1 MRKVF
6 DGNYNKLSD
15 DVSFQILRTN
25 PRLTTN
31 TKLLYDGDKMYME
44 SYDANE
50 LMATTK
56 FKHKRI
62 WKSGLYNNDI
72 KNFLNGAG
80 ADAYGVGR
88 KMKDTIIGNGDYAYQ
103 FENMYWCGAE
113 EISSKLYNEE
123 FGVIAPIY
131 LKKQLPNYF
140 VIFKVDGPS
149 NSSDIEHDASDDNG
163 FNNIINKCKIIK
175 TFSLKQGTPI
185 GDYLRKYTSQ
195 LSFDYDRAIYVNYSS
210 NDIYYYGID
219 VNTGLLTRK
228 VENFKDS
235 LSLTDSTIIHDDD
248 YITNGFYRN
257 NLIYPYIINL
267 EFLFDDNETR
277 DYTFCRYFGMYCNDI
292 DLYKIEDINSE
303 MFAINKNYIYYAKDK
318 YDELHTLNKYVS
330 FDVPV
335 GWGDI
340 RNYYSLIDTDYPD
353 VSKLSSMSELYGCFN
368 KDNTEDE
375 YSYEFSVSPNKNTM
389 SLSNIDDTDAVG
401 FNDYTIIKEVIDSDN
416 SDNIDGKEEKQ
427 YLENAYVAMIKK
439 PNGMDCC
446 ENATDKRS
454 LCISDKKVSEDVFTG
469 YCVKSVNAYCNYYD
483 GVGYATYMFKLNKE
497 LSHGETISLK
507 VDNNPYTFIAEEFI
521 QKQVEEINA
530 SSSSSLI
537 SYMYNNAYKKLTG
550 IFNKLSDK
558 EKYLKCYIDYGSV
571 YSTEHF
577 IKSKDGDKGD
587 NGVIRLYDYDDIN
600 IPYPYNTD
608 SKVFKSYK
616 DDSVNKYVKLGD
628 DIDNKSILIFVE
640 KENKSG
646 NIISNRF
653 SCTGGLSK
661 SVETLANCI
670 NSNSHVP
677 FTAKNVSN
685 TLVIKYRSSG
695 SVYNNRC
702 RIEFSSSI
710 ENNSKVEKYSLN
722 GDYFSGGTD
731 QDGCLFTIYSDDI
744 TKFIGE
750 TDENGQLKE
759 RYIRTF
765 GDNENAKIT
774 SYSYM
779 IDDDG
784 DIDTDYYLIATD
796 DNGLNV
802 RISDVKQVEILD
814 KFYPYVGML
823 SFFPVMD
830 FDFDTLYSPY
840 CDNGQ
845 FKKEVE
851 EFAIDYL
858 MGLDDEDLDSEF
870 DLDLNDNEI
879 YTRYQLLVNN
889 LSVDRLYNSSGS
901 ALTSEYDYYNENILS
916 SLCTV
921 SKTVPYIAKWGY
933 VDGLDSCENPY
944 RLNCNKVFGVD
955 NFSANLFLIDG
966 SILNYTHSMP
976 YYIYDDFTKETDD
989 DEVEKLDSTN
999 EYQYIYWANS
1009 KKTSYV
1015 DCVDYWK
1022 ELFENEDENIFDE
1035 IFETKENS
1043 CKRNK
1048 RNNKKYSRFKYGT
1061 SKRNSDT
1068 LFRGVKFEI
1077 VNLVKGNNA
1086 YKETFTTKY
1095 NDYKFSFLMIPVS
1108 NPNTLYFS
1116 NKVYFVKNDKFK
1128 FIVGFVVCNMFDK
1141 LTFNKS
1147 YVYGACTGLISGY
1160 NVSDKISGLTIDN
1173 KNIKYEIEY
1182 GDETKV
1188 IGENEYTGVLK
1199 DINDKKTSTTI
1210 SEVNEG
1216 NPISIINAENG
1227 LFVYR
1232 YCYLNMNFEDA
1243 FSYESYGNTTI
1254 FLNKLKIKS
1263 PIIRTIIR
1271 NLYKTFESCEVGEI
1285 KITTQY
1291 NDLSQYNDSST
1302 EDCSQSTYVI
1312 FNGNDMTFDENYE
1325 FIYIDNKFKGDRIIK
1340 DTDNEKINI
1349 KFEFVVKIQSS
1360 KYKKYYND
1368 IDKQITAQTKDIK
1381 TAIYGDIYDMFNT
1394 VSAYNIKENVN
1405 NGYNVEYNSK
1415 DFKIKIIEPAS
1426 VYSYDFFEGS
1436 ISTLDIDNNKVI
1448 KSADITVKNKTE
1460 DVAIKILN
1468 RYSGYYQPI
1477 FKDIIIYDDMEVAKP
1492 YSPSEK
1498 MTYKF
1503 SNATFDFD
1511 YSDNYGSFGIINNM
1525 FFHKVSDNSNLI
1537 TKSETPY
1544 YPLTGDYALDYRDYN
1559 IFSSNWDYNYY
1570 TRQKDAYTSET
1581 LDYMACIENGL
1592 CMFGSKYMNIPQTIN
1607 IGFLKYAEEWND
1619 DYLNDNAGINS
1630 EVMYREVNSEKVE
1643 FGLFIRNRIIRYF
1656 CELTAINTEFD
1667 KWIEQEKNK
1676 DYGIKGYLGDD
1687 IKDYVERN
1695 ILKLYEISSIKMY
1708 VLQVKRGVNDT
1719 DIENNYE
1726 RYFETDTWTVKRLEK
1741 IGFKEITSF
1750 TMNDICSND
1759 FDKKI
1764 TYTLES
1770 GMQEYFIFKIEITKK

>member
-1 MRKVF
+1 MRKIF

-50 LMATTK
+50 LMTTTK

-88 KMKDTIIGNGDYAYQ
+88 KMKDTVIGNGDYAYQ

-267 EFLFDDNETR
+267 EFLFDDNETT

-292 DLYKIEDINSE
+292 DLYKIEDINNE

-330 FDVPV
+330 FDVPDED
-335 GWGDI
+335 GDI
-340 RNYYSLIDTDYPD
+340 YTYYSLIDTNYPD
-353 VSKLSSMSELYGCFN
+353 IGKLSRMSELYKCFN
-368 KDNTEDE
+368 NTDKPEDE
-375 YSYEFSVSPNKNTM
+375 YPYEFSISPDNNTM
-389 SLSNIDDTDAVG
+389 SLSNIDDTDAIG
-401 FNDYTIIKEVIDSDN
+401 FNDYSIIKELIDSDD

-439 PNGMDCC
+439 PNGRVDGK
-446 ENATDKRS
+446 NATDKRE

-507 VDNNPYTFIAEEFI
+507 VDNNTYTFIAEEFI
-521 QKQVEEINA
+521 QKQVDELTV
-530 SSSSSLI
+530 SSSS
-537 SYMYNNAYKKLTG
+537 YFKLTNL
-550 IFNKLSDK
+550 FNKLSDK
-558 EKYLKCYIDYGSV
+558 EKYLKCEIV
-571 YSTEHF
+571 YKKSNGKFTKDSDDGTIGF
-577 IKSKDGDKGD
+577 IKICDYNIYLK
-587 NGVIRLYDYDDIN
+587 YDR
-600 IPYPYNTD
+600 NTD

-616 DDSVNKYVKLGD
+616 DDSVNKYVKLGND
-628 DIDNKSILIFVE
+628 TENKSILIFVE
-640 KENKSG
+640 KKNTVG

-661 SVETLANCI
+661 TVETLANCI

-695 SVYNNRC
+695 SIYNNRC
-702 RIEFSSSI
+702 KIEFSSSI
-710 ENNSKVEKYSLN
+710 DDNSKVEKYSLN
-722 GDYFSGGTD
+722 EDYFSGGTD
-731 QDGCLFTIYSDDI
+731 QEGCLFTIYSDDI

-774 SYSYM
+774 SYSYV

-814 KFYPYVGML
+814 KFYPYVGLL
-823 SFFPVMD
+823 SFFPIVD

-840 CDNGQ
+840 CDNSQ

-858 MGLDDEDLDSEF
+858 MGLCDEDSDSEF
-870 DLDLNDNEI
+870 DLDLDNDEI

-889 LSVDRLYNSSGS
+889 LSVDRLYNSKGS
-901 ALTSEYDYYNENILS
+901 ALTSEYDYYNENVLS

-976 YYIYDDFTKETDD
+976 YYIYDDFAKETDD
-989 DEVEKLDSTN
+989 DGVYDIDATN
-999 EYQYIYWANS
+999 EYQYIYYANS

-1015 DCVDYWK
+1015 DCVNYWK
-1022 ELFENEDENIFDE
+1022 GLFLNENENIFDE

-1043 CKRNK
+1043 YKRNK

-1068 LFRGVKFEI
+1068 LFRGVKFEV
-1077 VNLVKGNNA
+1077 VNLVKGNDT
-1086 YKETFTTKY
+1086 YKETFTSKY

-1108 NPNTLYFS
+1108 NPETLYFS

-1128 FIVGFVVCNMFDK
+1128 FIVGFVVCNMFDND
-1141 LTFNKS
+1141 TFNKS
-1147 YVYGACTGLISGY
+1147 YVYGACLGLISGY
-1160 NVSDKISGLTIDN
+1160 NASDKISGLTIDT
-1173 KNIKYEIEY
+1173 KNSIKYELEY
-1182 GDETKV
+1182 NNDSKYLNEDEYKK
-1188 IGENEYTGVLK
+1188 ILD
-1199 DINDKKTSTTI
+1199 DINNTSKSTTTI
-1210 SEVNEG
+1210 IGVNND
-1216 NPISIINAENG
+1216 NPISTTDARNG
-1227 LFVYR
+1227 LFIYR
-1232 YCYLNMNFEDA
+1232 YCYLTMDFEDA
-1243 FSYESYGNTTI
+1243 FSFESYGNTI
-1254 FLNKLKIKS
+1254 FLNKLKINS

-1271 NLYKTFESCEVGEI
+1271 NLYRKFGSCEVDKI
-1285 KITTQY
+1285 TITTQY
-1291 NDLSQYNDSST
+1291 NDLNLSTDSNNY
-1302 EDCSQSTYVI
+1302 STYVI
-1312 FNGNDMTFDENYE
+1312 FDGNDMSIDENYE

-1340 DTDNEKINI
+1340 DTDKENVHI
-1349 KFEFVVKIQSS
+1349 KFEFVIKTQPSYDMLN
-1360 KYKKYYND
+1360 KD
-1368 IDKQITAQTKDIK
+1368 ITAQITAQTKDIK

-1405 NGYNVEYNSK
+1405 NGYNVEYNK
-1415 DFKIKIIEPAS
+1415 DDFKIKIIEPAS

-1460 DVAIKILN
+1460 DLAIKILN

-1492 YSPSEK
+1492 YSPSKK

-1525 FFHKVSDNSNLI
+1525 FFHKVSDNPNLI

-1559 IFSSNWDYNYY
+1559 VFSSNWDYNYY
-1570 TRQKDAYTSET
+1570 TRQKDTYTSET
-1581 LDYMACIENGL
+1581 LDYMGCIENGL

-1619 DYLNDNAGINS
+1619 DYLNDNAAINS

-1750 TMNDICSND
+1750 TINDICSNN

>member
-1 MRKVF
+1 MRKIF

-88 KMKDTIIGNGDYAYQ
+88 KMKDTVIGNGDYAYQ

-267 EFLFDDNETR
+267 EFLFDDNETT

-292 DLYKIEDINSE
+292 DLYKIEDINNE

-353 VSKLSSMSELYGCFN
+353 ASKLSSIGELYECF
-368 KDNTEDE
+368 KKEDE
-375 YSYEFSVSPNKNTM
+375 YPYEFSISPDNNTM
-389 SLSNIDDTDAVG
+389 SLSNIDVTDAIG
-401 FNDYTIIKEVIDSDN
+401 FNDYTIIKELIDSD
-416 SDNIDGKEEKQ
+416 DGDGKEEKQ

-439 PNGMDCC
+439 PNGRDDGK
-446 ENATDKRS
+446 NATDKRD

-507 VDNNPYTFIAEEFI
+507 VDNNTYTFIAEEFI
-521 QKQVEEINA
+521 QKQVDELTV
-530 SSSSSLI
+530 SSSS
-537 SYMYNNAYKKLTG
+537 YFKLTNL
-550 IFNKLSDK
+550 FNKLSDK
-558 EKYLKCYIDYGSV
+558 EKYLKCEIV
-571 YSTEHF
+571 YKKSNGKFTKDSDDGTNGF
-577 IKSKDGDKGD
+577 IKICDYNIYLK
-587 NGVIRLYDYDDIN
+587 YDR
-600 IPYPYNTD
+600 NTD

-616 DDSVNKYVKLGD
+616 DDSVNKYVKLGND
-628 DIDNKSILIFVE
+628 TENKSILIFVE
-640 KENKSG
+640 KKNTVG

-661 SVETLANCI
+661 TVETLANCI

-695 SVYNNRC
+695 SIYNNRC
-702 RIEFSSSI
+702 KIEFSSSI
-710 ENNSKVEKYSLN
+710 DANSKVEKYSLN
-722 GDYFSGGTD
+722 EDYFSGGTD
-731 QDGCLFTIYSDDI
+731 QEGCLFTIYSDDI

-774 SYSYM
+774 SYSYV

-802 RISDVKQVEILD
+802 RISGVKQVEILD

-858 MGLDDEDLDSEF
+858 MGLYDEDSDSEF
-870 DLDLNDNEI
+870 DLDLDNDEI

-889 LSVDRLYNSSGS
+889 LSVDRLYNSKGS
-901 ALTSEYDYYNENILS
+901 ALTSEYDYYNENVLS

-921 SKTVPYIAKWGY
+921 SKTVPYITKWGY

-989 DEVEKLDSTN
+989 DGVDDIDATN
-999 EYQYIYWANS
+999 EYQYIYYANS
-1009 KKTSYV
+1009 KKNSYV
-1015 DCVDYWK
+1015 DCVKYWK
-1022 ELFENEDENIFDE
+1022 GLFLNENENIFDE

-1043 CKRNK
+1043 YKRNK

-1077 VNLVKGNNA
+1077 VNLVKGNDT
-1086 YKETFTTKY
+1086 YKETFTSKY

-1108 NPNTLYFS
+1108 NPETLYFS

-1147 YVYGACTGLISGY
+1147 YVYGACLGLISGY
-1160 NVSDKISGLTIDN
+1160 NASDKISGLTIDT
-1173 KNIKYEIEY
+1173 KNSIKYELEY
-1182 GDETKV
+1182 NNDSKYLNEDEYKK
-1188 IGENEYTGVLK
+1188 ILD
-1199 DINDKKTSTTI
+1199 DINNTSKSTTTI
-1210 SEVNEG
+1210 IGVNND
-1216 NPISIINAENG
+1216 NPISTTDARNG
-1227 LFVYR
+1227 LFIYR
-1232 YCYLNMNFEDA
+1232 YCYLTMDFEDA
-1243 FSYESYGNTTI
+1243 FSFESYGNTI
-1254 FLNKLKIKS
+1254 FLNKLKINS

-1271 NLYKTFESCEVGEI
+1271 NLYRKFGSCEVDKI
-1285 KITTQY
+1285 TITTQY
-1291 NDLSQYNDSST
+1291 NDLNLSTDSNNY
-1302 EDCSQSTYVI
+1302 STYVI
-1312 FNGNDMTFDENYE
+1312 FDGNDMSIDENYE

-1340 DTDNEKINI
+1340 DTDKENVHI
-1349 KFEFVVKIQSS
+1349 KFEFVIKTQPSYDMLN
-1360 KYKKYYND
+1360 KD
-1368 IDKQITAQTKDIK
+1368 ITAQITAQTKDIK

-1405 NGYNVEYNSK
+1405 NGYNVEYNK
-1415 DFKIKIIEPAS
+1415 DDFKIKIIEPAS

-1460 DVAIKILN
+1460 DLAIKILN

-1492 YSPSEK
+1492 YSPSKK

-1525 FFHKVSDNSNLI
+1525 FFHKVSDNPNLI

-1559 IFSSNWDYNYY
+1559 VFSSNWDYNYY
-1570 TRQKDAYTSET
+1570 TRQKDTYTSET
-1581 LDYMACIENGL
+1581 LDYMGCIENGL

-1619 DYLNDNAGINS
+1619 DYLNDNAAINS

-1741 IGFKEITSF
+1741 IGFKEVTSF
-1750 TMNDICSND
+1750 TINNICSND

-1764 TYTLES
+1764 TYTLEN